1 MIGRAQLFAITAAA
15 IALLCAAAPATAPQ
29 PAASP
34 APSASALPEIGRT
47 KAVRLPC
54 IVIRDLVAPSI
65 GAAMDASA
73 AFESAKGDLRAFGI
87 VPGVRR
93 PNEAGSTMVMMTL
106 ERKKSA
112 IAKDVVA
119 ISKALGDSR
128 VAPSQTDPAA
138 QELRAALQQLYD
150 AENAKLNALSGFI
163 EGQRWS
169 QLFNEDETI
178 SAMAKANAPGNGS
191 GAGAPTGGSPTD
203 RRPDGPRALATPAS
217 YALPTTKPGSERQ
230 MEMGNPAPI
239 ATIVPRSPEHEV
251 ASAAAAGSVAAKE
264 ALASKTIV
272 RIAQT
277 CL

>member
-1 MIGRAQLFAITAAA
+1 MIGRAQLFAATTAAV
-15 IALLCAAAPATAPQ
+15 ALLCAAAPAAAPQ
-29 PAASP
+29 PAAS
-34 APSASALPEIGRT
+34 AVPSASALPEIGRT

-54 IVIRDLVAPSI
+54 VVIRDLVAPSI

-73 AFESAKGDLRAFGI
+73 AFESARRDLRAFGL
-87 VPGVRR
+87 VPGARR

-112 IAKDVVA
+112 IAKDVIA

-128 VAPSQTDPAA
+128 VAPSQADPAA

-191 GAGAPTGGSPTD
+191 GSGAISVD
-203 RRPDGPRALATPAS
+203 RRPDAPRALVTPAS

-230 MEMGNPAPI
+230 LEMANPAPI
-239 ATIVPRSPEHEV
+239 ATIVPRSPEREV
-251 ASAAAAGSVAAKE
+251 DSAAQADSIVQKE

-277 CL
+277 CM